1 MNSYEEN
8 IPLTQEEISKIR
20 IIFSQVS
27 FDQLKINKYFFKPH
41 LSDYSEN
48 SRHGFTVEEVKKFYA
63 QPQLISRGFKRKS
76 KTGYQYTLCYQ
87 KIDAPPHIKKCGLIG
102 ARFLDAQSVS
112 RPKWCD
118 YQTL

>member
-1 MNSYEEN
+1 M
-8 IPLTQEEISKIR
+8 KR
-20 IIFSQVS
+20 IFHLLKKRFQKLELS
-27 FDQLKINKYFFKPH
+27 FLKYLLIKLKINKYFFKPH

-48 SRHGFTVEEVKKFYA
+48 SRHGFTIEEVKKFYA